1 MAGDADFESTLQ
13 LVMRQIYTSCDVD
26 NTNRA
31 PISQLIEFIKPH
43 MLGDLSALDHLKY
56 LLEFNNEDGYIS
68 SEVFYS
74 VMTQWAKKVANSDH
88 EDFNDISPNN
98 LDTIDEKHLPYT
110 QSTPRAS
117 FGQKLLSSE
126 CLLNI
131 SGASANLS
139 VIQSKDTNTVGKTTF
154 EDQINRLEYQLNKCT
169 NELEMVKLQL
179 AASEEHNEN
188 LQADLERCK
197 TRLMSEQQV
206 NEHLQKNKAYCEEL
220 KDEICQSKKEIES
233 LRTKLQQCEK
243 DRNYMSTY
251 VKDLEQEI
259 GKLENRCKQYVEN
272 EQRVKSEL
280 CDIRAELDNNEQKM
294 IELNK
299 ANEGLKAELNMNK
312 TKIID
317 LTSENNELLDYRTH
331 NLEKTSA
338 RRFSSSTAYAPRF
351 SDSFRGTV
359 PIYSSVKSLSDISF
373 DEKPSPV
380 SPITPACLD
389 STPHRKSAR
398 VHTARRSF
406 DVGGPKVA
414 TNQTAPLPLG
424 RPTSCLLVRSAS
436 ECSNLV
442 QDIGSEEELSFG
454 YQTNVSLL
462 SPCMSLQAELS
473 QVNFP
478 IDEATREYI
487 ESLKSENRAL
497 KTKFEELT
505 KETDH
510 LYKEISKLE
519 ENIEQLEK
527 AVKKS
532 ELDRDELEKRYKNT
546 NGNSENA
553 LVAEIQNKL
562 AKLQDEYAELQR
574 KYASKELEVEEH
586 NKKFNFEVAYK
597 NAQKELNEKCQMLAN
612 LQKETND
619 YKSTICKLTTD
630 NRSLE
635 TAMEELNKKLKK
647 AEDVSYLNKNIED
660 VASQVQTHID
670 RKNEVMGE
678 LAKQTETLRDSIKV
692 LEDKLRDKDN
702 EVENLEKILKSQENI
717 KNIMWRDNSDL
728 RKQIEVL
735 TVEKQKLTEE
745 VHDLTICSETIN
757 NEVTSFHESTQM
769 LCDKIANLTDE
780 NKKLEDRVMEI

>member
-351 SDSFRGTV
+351 SDSFR
-359 PIYSSVKSLSDISF
+359 
-373 DEKPSPV
+373 
-380 SPITPACLD
+380 
-389 STPHRKSAR
+389 
-398 VHTARRSF
+398 
-406 DVGGPKVA
+406 
-414 TNQTAPLPLG
+414 
-424 RPTSCLLVRSAS
+424 
-436 ECSNLV
+436 
-442 QDIGSEEELSFG
+442 DIGSEEELSFG